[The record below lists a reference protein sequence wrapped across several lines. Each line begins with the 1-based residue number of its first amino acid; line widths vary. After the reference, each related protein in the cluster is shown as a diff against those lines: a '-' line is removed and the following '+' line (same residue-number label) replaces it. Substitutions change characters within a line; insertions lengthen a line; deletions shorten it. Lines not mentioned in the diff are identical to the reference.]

1 MTQNWGAAKGNEFQ
15 ESKSEKE
22 KEPRCSLSDHR
33 IRMWQKFSGME
44 FAKTT
49 CKTYWVQVPKTEI
62 RSHNQGPYKKCIGL
76 TSLLKMKIP
85 QERNYLLVR
94 SIRIKYSCASL
105 TPPFLR
111 IYSTLLFLRIPANL
125 HFYVSTRQ

>member
-1 MTQNWGAAKGNEFQ
+1 MPAKGNEFQ

-62 RSHNQGPYKKCIGL
+62 RSHNQGPESTSDATAYMVYKAYAVTLRCTTMPVGSGTEVEYRCRINV
-76 TSLLKMKIP
+76 
-85 QERNYLLVR
+85 QEN
-94 SIRIKYSCASL
+94 
-105 TPPFLR
+105 
-111 IYSTLLFLRIPANL
+111 
-125 HFYVSTRQ
+125 

>member
-62 RSHNQGPYKKCIGL
+62 RSHNQGPESTTPRRMQYAIYEYCPMAYAVTLRRTTMPVGSGTEVEYRCRI
-76 TSLLKMKIP
+76 
-85 QERNYLLVR
+85 NVR
-94 SIRIKYSCASL
+94 E
-105 TPPFLR
+105 
-111 IYSTLLFLRIPANL
+111 N
-125 HFYVSTRQ
+125 